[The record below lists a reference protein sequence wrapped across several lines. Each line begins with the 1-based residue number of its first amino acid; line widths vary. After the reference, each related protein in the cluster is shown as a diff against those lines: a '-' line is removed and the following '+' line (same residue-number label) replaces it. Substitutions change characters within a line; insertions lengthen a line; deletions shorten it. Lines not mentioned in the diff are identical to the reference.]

1 MLRSCGMTKRGVA
14 RMIFAECVELC
25 IRGLICGIVLGLAGS
40 LLIRYIMSYKTFTST
55 LAFPMAWMAAAIC
68 LAVVVLAFS
77 AWYAL
82 ATSKNAPIIETLRED
97 AL

>member
-14 RMIFAECVELC
+14 RMIFAECAELC
-25 IRGLICGIVLGLAGS
+25 IRGLICGVALGLAGS
-40 LLIRYIMSYKTFTST
+40 MLIRYIMSYKVFSPMPS
-55 LAFPMAWMAAAIC
+55 FPTAWMVAAVC
-68 LAVVVLAFS
+68 LVVIVLAFS

-82 ATSKNAPIIETLRED
+82 ATGKNAPIIETLRED